1 MKNQKQLL
9 NKENWLKY
17 LQLADEGGLTNNAK
31 ANDIISM
38 IEKVISVT
46 HCCKSDSELLN
57 QYNEFINTQYSY
69 NDLSENDTIDFFEW
83 FNCG

>member
-1 MKNQKQLL
+1 MKIKKILEEYKVYGAKQDLITEKLL
-9 NKENWLKY
+9 VLF
-17 LQLADEGGLTNNAK
+17 
-31 ANDIISM
+31 
-38 IEKVISVT
+38 SV
-46 HCCKSDSELLN
+46 SQQRELLN

>member
-1 MKNQKQLL
+1 MDKIINRLINLRKNI
-9 NKENWLKY
+9 
-17 LQLADEGGLTNNAK
+17 EGGHITDVMK
-31 ANDIISM
+31 
-38 IEKVISVT
+38 ISVEMI
-46 HCCKSDSELLN
+46 KIESDLQQLTDVSQQRELLN